1 MDDILEQPSSEA
13 PPPKLDDNPD
23 EQSSGDEDEGPDW
36 TKLKIGISRPVIPKR
51 GEKEHEP
58 AAGGESGLQQ
68 HILQRSRNAMFEA
81 LRATRTISSK
91 TVSYGIWHPSLARVS
106 VPVARGTHFS
116 SMGHSASRLAKDK
129 EKPTKRLELLPEE
142 AIYLIE
148 RGSLFCWKEIDIDL
162 SGLEDVSG
170 APMSVQ
176 QVYAEM
182 IGMEDV
188 TVEKYQV
195 YSYLRRLGY
204 VVTRTVP
211 PTSEYPA
218 AAPFEKMCPLG
229 QPRPSIF
236 ERIRLTFFTWIL
248 KFFTSAFNWWRP
260 LRLSRWFYHDK
271 NYGHVFRSLRFMPA
285 GHQLPLRQ
293 SKEEDSPYKPFY
305 NLYKPPTPFKK
316 TSPPPPDFQIVVIN
330 TRTTP
335 MPSLRELTDLFDI
348 SPELPIPL
356 PKRPPPPRPALPPL
370 PWWRA
375 IFPFQRRDPGPPARR
390 PHPFVALRAGKKT
403 VVIAAVDSGNISFFR
418 FMQGAFMDVPMA

>member
-129 EKPTKRLELLPEE
+129 EKPTKH
-142 AIYLIE
+142 
-148 RGSLFCWKEIDIDL
+148 
-162 SGLEDVSG
+162 VSG

-248 KFFTSAFNWWRP
+248 KFFTSAFNC
-260 LRLSRWFYHDK
+260 RWFYHDK

-370 PWWRA
+370 PCA
-375 IFPFQRRDPGPPARR
+375 ATQGPPARR

>member
-1 MDDILEQPSSEA
+1 MDDTLEQPNSEA
-13 PPPKLDDNPD
+13 PPQKVDDNPD

-68 HILQRSRNAMFEA
+68 HILQRSRNAMFDA

-91 TVSYGIWHPSLARVS
+91 TVSNGIWHPSLARVS

-116 SMGHSASRLAKDK
+116 SMGHSASRPTKNK
-129 EKPTKRLELLPEE
+129 ENPTKRLELLPEE

-176 QVYAEM
+176 QAYAEM
-182 IGMEDV
+182 IGTEDV
-188 TVEKYQV
+188 SLEKYQV

-211 PTSEYPA
+211 PTPEYPA
-218 AAPFEKMCPLG
+218 ATPFVPLE
-229 QPRPSIF
+229 QPRSSIF
-236 ERIRLTFFTWIL
+236 KRIRSTFASWIL
-248 KFFTSAFNWWRP
+248 KPFTSAFNWWKP
-260 LRLSRWFYHDK
+260 LCLTRWLYHDK
-271 NYGHVFRSLRFMPA
+271 NYRHIFRSLRFMPA
-285 GHQLPLRQ
+285 RTSDP
-293 SKEEDSPYKPFY
+293 PFY

-316 TSPPPPDFQIVVIN
+316 TSPSLPDFQIVVIN

-335 MPSLRELTDLFDI
+335 MPSLQELTDLFDI
-348 SPELPIPL
+348 SPEVPIPL
-356 PKRPPPPRPALPPL
+356 PKRPPP
-370 PWWRA
+370 
-375 IFPFQRRDPGPPARR
+375 DPGPPARR
-390 PHPFVALRAGKKT
+390 PNPFVALRAGKKT

-418 FMQGAFMDVPMA
+418 FMQGAFMDWPMV

>member
-1 MDDILEQPSSEA
+1 MDDILEQPNSEA
-13 PPPKLDDNPD
+13 PPPKPDDNPD

-68 HILQRSRNAMFEA
+68 HVLQRSRNAMFDA

-91 TVSYGIWHPSLARVS
+91 TVSYGIWHPCLARVS

-148 RGSLFCWKEIDIDL
+148 RGSLSCWKEIDIDL

-176 QVYAEM
+176 QAYAEM
-182 IGMEDV
+182 IGTEDV
-188 TVEKYQV
+188 SLEKYQI

-211 PTSEYPA
+211 PTPEYPA
-218 AAPFEKMCPLG
+218 AAPFVPLG
-229 QPRPSIF
+229 QPRSSIF
-236 ERIRLTFFTWIL
+236 ERIRSTFSSWIL
-248 KFFTSAFNWWRP
+248 RLFTSAFNWWKP
-260 LRLSRWFYHDK
+260 LRLSRWLYHDK
-271 NYGHVFRSLRFMPA
+271 NYRHIFRSLRFMPV
-285 GHQLPLRQ
+285 GHQIPLRQ
-293 SKEEDSPYKPFY
+293 TKEEGSPYKPFY

-316 TSPPPPDFQIVVIN
+316 TSPSPPDFQIVVIN
-330 TRTTP
+330 TRTAP
-335 MPSLRELTDLFDI
+335 MPSLQELTDLFDI

-356 PKRPPPPRPALPPL
+356 PKRPPPPRPAPPPL
-370 PWWRA
+370 SWWRA
-375 IFPFQRRDPGPPARR
+375 FLPFQRSDPGPPARR
-390 PHPFVALRAGKKT
+390 PNPFVALRAGKKT

-418 FMQGAFMDVPMA
+418 FMQGAFMDWPMA